1 MTNAISTCRIQLS
14 LLWLLMVVGMMLH
27 FDYHVSGIFY
37 GIDLKRPNAT
47 GEFPP
52 TIWLIRFVFQIAPM
66 MAVTFLLFFEVQWFR
81 VAHFGVSV
89 LYTLAHASHLI
100 REFEKPDMSQM
111 NLLSLVLVVSVL
123 LNVVS
128 WRWLKEGKGQ
138 TLKAESPE
146 LRESKL
152 AKESATVS

>member
-1 MTNAISTCRIQLS
+1 MTIHRIQSS

-52 TIWLIRFVFQIAPM
+52 TIWLIRFVFQLAPM
-66 MAVTFLLFFEVQWFR
+66 MAVTFLLFFEAQWFR
-81 VAHFGVSV
+81 VAHFGISI

-100 REFEKPDMSQM
+100 REFEKPDMSQL

-123 LNVVS
+123 LNIVS
-128 WRWLKEGKGQ
+128 LRWLKEGKEE
-138 TLKAESPE
+138 TTVELKTKSSTTKTEVASM
-146 LRESKL
+146 S
-152 AKESATVS
+152 